1 MEGYSAQ
8 HLRKD
13 LLSGIIVGVIA
24 IPLAMAFAIASGV
37 KPEYGL
43 YTTII
48 AGIIISL
55 FGGSRYQIGG
65 PTGAF
70 VPILMG
76 IVLTYGYKNLLIAG
90 MMAGVLLFLM
100 GVLKFGNF
108 IKYIPHPV
116 TIGFTSG
123 IAVIIFSGQIAN
135 FLGLTGLKKHENF
148 LDNMIEIV
156 KHLSSFNIYC
166 FITSIICLITI
177 IIFIKYFPKVPG
189 SLLGLI
195 FSGVIATIL
204 FPGKVETISSTFGMI
219 PNKLPKF
226 QIPDLSFITMEH
238 LIGPALIIAM
248 LGSIE
253 SLLSAVVA
261 DKMTGLEHNSN
272 KELIGQGLANIVAPL
287 FGGIPATGAIAR
299 TATNIKNG
307 ATSPVSGVIHGLVVL
322 GILLLLAPYASL
334 IPLSSMAPILMLVA
348 WNMSEK
354 EEFKKVLLKKSLD
367 SIVLVVTFFLT
378 VFLNLTT
385 GVGVGLFLT
394 FLINLSRK
402 KN

>member
-1 MEGYSAQ
+1 
-8 HLRKD
+8 
-13 LLSGIIVGVIA
+13 
-24 IPLAMAFAIASGV
+24 
-37 KPEYGL
+37 
-43 YTTII
+43 
-48 AGIIISL
+48 
-55 FGGSRYQIGG
+55 
-65 PTGAF
+65 
-70 VPILMG
+70 
-76 IVLTYGYKNLLIAG
+76 
-90 MMAGVLLFLM
+90 
-100 GVLKFGNF
+100 
-108 IKYIPHPV
+108 
-116 TIGFTSG
+116 
-123 IAVIIFSGQIAN
+123 
-135 FLGLTGLKKHENF
+135 
-148 LDNMIEIV
+148 
-156 KHLSSFNIYC
+156 
-166 FITSIICLITI
+166 
-177 IIFIKYFPKVPG
+177 
-189 SLLGLI
+189 
-195 FSGVIATIL
+195 
-204 FPGKVETISSTFGMI
+204 
-219 PNKLPKF
+219 
-226 QIPDLSFITMEH
+226 
-238 LIGPALIIAM
+238 
-248 LGSIE
+248 
-253 SLLSAVVA
+253 
-261 DKMTGLEHNSN
+261 MTGLEHNSN